1 MERGPVTEWTV
12 DDLDELAYD
21 PVMADALTRERL
33 GLVRLPHGE
42 GEAWLAGKYADVT
55 RVTSDARFSRA
66 ALLRQNVTRLA
77 PNPVP
82 LHDAVGFAD
91 PPEHARLRRSAS
103 QAFTHRRIEQ
113 LRPRWR
119 ELASDLVAA
128 MVRDGAPADLVAR
141 VYAPFAMH
149 GMSELMGIP
158 EPDRE
163 QLVAWAGQIIS
174 GANPPEVSER
184 AKHEVSAYFDRL
196 ADQRLAEP
204 QDDLISHLLEG
215 ERAGELTRDQLVGF
229 AVLMQLSGMMAVR
242 CNSSTMAYTLLTRP
256 ELWQRLVAEPALVP
270 QAVEELLRWV
280 PHRNAVGQAR
290 IATEDVELGGVLVR
304 AGEAVHSSYVAANRD
319 PEVFER
325 PHELDF
331 DRAPNPH
338 LAFGHGPH
346 YCVGA
351 AFARMETQVLL
362 ATLLDRLPQLR
373 LAVPP
378 EQVPWR
384 RGELIRGPREL
395 PVAW

>member
-12 DDLDELAYD
+12 AQLDELAWD
-21 PVMADALTRERL
+21 PVMTDALERERL

-42 GEAWLAGKYADVT
+42 GEAWLAGRYADVT
-55 RVTSDARFSRA
+55 RATSDPRFSRA

-77 PNPVP
+77 PNTVP
-82 LHDAVGFAD
+82 LHDAVGFAY

-103 QAFTHRRIEQ
+103 QAFTQRRIER
-113 LRPRWR
+113 LRPRWQ
-119 ELASDLVAA
+119 ELAESLVDR
-128 MVRDGAPADLVAR
+128 MVREGAPADLVAR
-141 VYAPFAMH
+141 VHAPFAMH
-149 GMSELMGIP
+149 GMSELMGVP

-163 QLVAWAGQIIS
+163 QLVAWSGQIIS
-174 GANPPEVSER
+174 GVNPPEVSER
-184 AKHEVSAYFDRL
+184 AKHGISAYFDAL
-196 ADQRLAEP
+196 AEQRLAVP
-204 QDDLISHLLEG
+204 RDDLLSHLLEG

-229 AVLMQLSGMMAVR
+229 AVLMQTSGMTAVR
-242 CNSSTMAYTLLTRP
+242 CNSSAMAYALLTRP
-256 ELWQRLVAEPALVP
+256 ELWRRLVAGPELVP
-270 QAVEELLRWV
+270 RAVEELLRWL

-290 IATEDVELGGVLVR
+290 VATEDVELGGVLVR

-319 PEVFER
+319 PAVFER
-325 PHELDF
+325 PHKLDL
-331 DRAPNPH
+331 DRQPNPH

-362 ATLLDRLPQLR
+362 ATLVTRLPGLR
-373 LAVPP
+373 LAVPR

-384 RGELIRGPREL
+384 LGELIRGPREL